1 MTDIITSNAKLA
13 LITPARSNWSD
24 AANKNFEALDAIIG
38 TYFIINQLQGP
49 WTNSTTYAVNDAVI
63 DSVTS
68 SVWTALVAHTSS
80 AIPTTFAQDRA
91 ANSSY
96 WATYAAPATA
106 RGVWTT
112 NTSYKLNDFVVSGTQ
127 YAICIATH
135 TSGATFAADLALGK
149 WSVLID
155 LSGVSSTI
163 MPVPSAG
170 DANKFTVINGTGSG
184 YTLVSSSSAL
194 SLLGGTGIGIGVL
207 QAASTAAARTA
218 INAQIAGSYQAA
230 SAYLNTIS
238 GLAVTANTFDY
249 INASSAASLGTI
261 STYGLSLVDDANA
274 AAARTTLGLGTA
286 AITDTGTS
294 AGNTVVLNG
303 SAQLPAVDGSL
314 LTGVVSASQW
324 ETGDISISMRTT
336 KSTGWVLINDG
347 SIGNAASLAT
357 MRANADT
364 LALFTLLYDNCSDA
378 LCPVSG
384 GRTTNAATDYA
395 ANKRLTLTPMLGR
408 ALINAGSG
416 SGLTTRTLGSTF
428 GAETVSAPVVSHNH
442 SAWRIIGTTGNTN
455 YNWGAEP
462 SVNMLTDASFDSGGT
477 TGTTSSGTNPMSV
490 VQPGVALNVF
500 IRL

>member
-1 MTDIITSNAKLA
+1 VADIITPNAKLA
-13 LITPARSNWSD
+13 LITPTRNNWSD
-24 AANKNFEALDAIIG
+24 AANKNFEAIDAIIG

-49 WTNSTTYAVNDAVI
+49 WTNSTVYAVNDTVI

-68 SVWTALVAHTSS
+68 SVWTALVAHTSA

-106 RGVWTT
+106 RGVWTI
-112 NTSYKLNDFVVSGTQ
+112 NTQYKLNDFVVSGAQ
-127 YAICIATH
+127 YAICIASH

-155 LSGVSSTI
+155 LSTVSSTI
-163 MPVPSAG
+163 MPAPSGG

-194 SLLGGTGIGIGVL
+194 SLLGGTSIGIGVL

-218 INAQIAGSYQAA
+218 INAQIAGSYQAQSTYL
-230 SAYLNTIS
+230 SAIA
-238 GLAVTANTFDY
+238 GLTVTANTFPY
-249 INASSAASLGTI
+249 FNAGPTASLGTI

-286 AITDTGTS
+286 AVTDTGTS

-314 LTGVVSASQW
+314 LTGIASAW
-324 ETGDISISMRTT
+324 ETGDLSISMRTS
-336 KSTGWVLINDG
+336 KSVGWVLINDG
-347 SIGNAASLAT
+347 SIGNAASAAT

-364 LALFTLLYDNCSDA
+364 SALFTLLWTNCSDA

-384 GRTTNAATDYA
+384 GRGANAAADFA

-408 ALINAGSG
+408 ALINAGAG
-416 SGLTTRTLGSTF
+416 SGLTTRTLGSAF
-428 GAETVSAPVVSHNH
+428 GAETVSAPVVSHSH
-442 SAWRIIGTTGNTN
+442 TAWNIIATTPNTG
-455 YNWGAEP
+455 YVGAEP
-462 SVNMLTDASFDSGGT
+462 SINMLTDASFSNGGV

-490 VQPGVALNVF
+490 VQPGAAVNVF
-500 IRL
+500 IHL